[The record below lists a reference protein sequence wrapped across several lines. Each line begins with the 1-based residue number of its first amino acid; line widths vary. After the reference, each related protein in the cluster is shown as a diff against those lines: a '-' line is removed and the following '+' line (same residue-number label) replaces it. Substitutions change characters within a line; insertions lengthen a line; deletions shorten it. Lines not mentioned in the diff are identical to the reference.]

1 MNLNWDANALTWR
14 WNSSPFGNPC
24 SGKYLGEEEKRKLRK
39 LDPEKKRKK
48 KERKITGGQFG
59 SFS

>member
-1 MNLNWDANALTWR
+1 
-14 WNSSPFGNPC
+14 
-24 SGKYLGEEEKRKLRK
+24 LGEEEKRKLRK